1 MTTQKKPNKT
11 LGVFLFVF
19 FAALSIV
26 FFMYKDKIIPN
37 PNAAYEELYS
47 TFLQSEG
54 TIIDFESTDGRRGGS
69 RITYTIQFRDQEDNI
84 ITVRE
89 DHWQTMPLSKGDKV
103 IMYYDPQNPQKATP
117 EKRWKEIMRK

>member
-54 TIIDFESTDGRRGGS
+54 TIIGFESTGGRRGS
-69 RITYTIQFRDQEDNI
+69 RITYTIQFRDQEDNL

-89 DHWQTMPLSKGDKV
+89 DHWQTMPLKNGDKV
-103 IMYYDPQNPQKATP
+103 IIYYNPKDPKQASP